1 MRDLGTLAAPMAI
14 IPIYHQDG
22 DFYRYKPDSKI
33 YRQLP
38 GALYGSGLP
47 QPHRRAITIRV
58 YDRTDILKEIVSSN
72 TGEGFLVD
80 ASFDLQGSGCGAFE
94 VELTKKIDVGHD
106 WRFDI
111 HLWNDPLPWYSGFL
125 QRLPRAGS
133 TERSYKYSG
142 HGGVSMFSRVQLS
155 KKYPGQRVDK
165 IVKDVFQTAEA
176 ALGSRIIYAESLID
190 VSKYS
195 TTADVRFI
203 NTPMKDA
210 MKQLSNLAGGFEY
223 GVDERRRMFFR
234 KPSTKV
240 DVHAWVGKHV
250 ETYVPEED
258 SSGVVN
264 VMKIKA
270 GKVRTDIPTDNLY
283 YKTNFLLTQ
292 LENKKSI
299 EDYGRREGTYSAP
312 SVISLIDATRAAA
325 VDLKRKMVP
334 PVTAKVRNILLE
346 GQKISAS
353 GYFRVIGK
361 GGVSLTLPMKK
372 VKYTIR
378 GAREMVEADLGE
390 LVNEVASW
398 VADLKAREALEDL
411 ARQQSQNQL

>member
-1 MRDLGTLAAPMAI
+1 M
-14 IPIYHQDG
+14 IPIYRQEG
-22 DFYRYKPDSKI
+22 DLYRNKPTSKV

-38 GALYGSGLP
+38 GALSAAGLP
-47 QPHRRAITIRV
+47 QPKRRAVTIRV
-58 YDRTDILKEIVSSN
+58 YDRNDILKEIISSN
-72 TGEGFLVD
+72 TGEGFIIDV
-80 ASFDLQGSGCGAFE
+80 SFDLQDSGCGAFE

-125 QRLPRAGS
+125 QRFPRAGS
-133 TERSYKYSG
+133 TVRSYKYSG

-176 ALGSRIIYAESLID
+176 ALGSRIIYDASQID

-210 MKQLSNLAGGFEY
+210 MKQLSNLSGGFEY

-240 DVHAWVGKHV
+240 NVHAWVGKHV

-258 SSGVVN
+258 SSGIVN

-283 YKTNFLLTQ
+283 YKTNFLLDE
-292 LENKKSI
+292 LENTKSI
-299 EDYGRREGTYSAP
+299 QDYGRRVGTYSAP

-334 PVTAKVRNILLE
+334 VVSAKVRNILLD
-346 GQKISAS
+346 GQKIQPF
-353 GYFRVIGK
+353 GYFRVVGK
-361 GGVSLTLPMKK
+361 GGVQLVLPMKK

-378 GAREMVEADLGE
+378 GPREMVEADLGE
-390 LVNEVASW
+390 LVNELASW
-398 VADLKAREALEDL
+398 VSDLKAREALEDL